1 MKGSVCLVTQ
11 LCLTLCDP
19 MGPMP
24 GCSLPG
30 SSVHGDS
37 PGKNTG
43 VGCYAFF
50 QGIFSTQGSN
60 PGVPHCR
67 QFFFFFFYHLRHQ
80 GMKGKDSGKNHREMN
95 IKGVRRQFLV
105 SGVKPALDSSSP
117 ATAQVLCKI
126 ITTYFHAAQGHKR
139 ILSVNLTGN
148 NSNEMCLFPFFTKL

>member
-1 MKGSVCLVTQ
+1 
-11 LCLTLCDP
+11 
-19 MGPMP
+19 MP
-24 GCSLPG
+24 SSRG
-30 SSVHGDS
+30 SSQPRD
-37 PGKNTG
+37 
-43 VGCYAFF
+43 
-50 QGIFSTQGSN
+50 QTQVSLIAGS
-60 PGVPHCR
+60 
-67 QFFFFFFYHLRHQ
+67 FFFFFYHLRHQ